1 MQSFTRQIFHGTP
14 SPSEKII
21 SQAPEYHV
29 LLDKIHQ
36 TQTYLAGKLPAE
48 DVPQLMAL
56 GELYDDSSAL
66 DVYAGFAYGLRLG
79 MGLVWE
85 AVHP

>member
-14 SPSEKII
+14 CPSEKII
-21 SQAPEYHV
+21 SQDPEYHV

-36 TQTYLAGKLPAE
+36 TQTYLAGKLPSE
-48 DVPQLMAL
+48 DVPHLAEL
-56 GELYDDSSAL
+56 DSLYDETSAL
-66 DVYAGFAYGLRLG
+66 DTYAGFAYGLHLG

-85 AVHP
+85 ALH